1 MTLRFGFEFTVSNFG
16 GEVSSPPHPAI
27 PTNSTASRIRITSL
41 QARTVIPVSPGQ
53 EIAVVVRIRWRDIV
67 FWPIGLPSLWSNC
80 EPLALSPHRK
90 RSRQPLSKLAI
101 FSNSSEIR
109 DKLVLCLVGWLQTR
123 KTGPR
128 GSQVVL
134 PGRTLKGP

>member
-1 MTLRFGFEFTVSNFG
+1 VVFRTYPELPRAMNAEGDGRVLPV
-16 GEVSSPPHPAI
+16 VVVAMSSAETIRIPAI
-27 PTNSTASRIRITSL
+27 A
-41 QARTVIPVSPGQ
+41 
-53 EIAVVVRIRWRDIV
+53 AVVVRIRWRDIV
-67 FWPIGLPSLWSNC
+67 FWPVGLPGLWRNC

-134 PGRTLKGP
+134 PGRTLKGR